1 MGIVER
7 RVQLA
12 KSTEELSSAA
22 DALLSAMGCAAAAD
36 PSDAAADVAPLVAS
50 VAAQS
55 SHSPASAA
63 LSAGRVMVHMLSK
76 CRRLLPFQ
84 KKAAAAAAVTSSAI
98 AAAGKEGEVDLSAT
112 GVITEEEEVARP
124 ADWVDLKLSEGCAAN
139 VTHLIR
145 CARTLSDRKL
155 WAPPMK
161 CVLFLELLLRK
172 TNLAAL
178 HAEVVTF
185 AAALTAA
192 YKEGATAQLTQMSV
206 VERIKAAAGN
216 VDRVDAIVDE
226 LSAASDGMKLDR
238 SCLSP
243 DILSSL
249 AVAARELR
257 SSAAAA
263 AAASVPPVDDEATRL
278 VQQRVALLLHSCGT
292 ALPRRAKQF
301 VDDVHLAERKMK
313 RLAARLHDEEEEA
326 ARAAAAGGEANNE
339 SAKEGG

>member
-1 MGIVER
+1 
-7 RVQLA
+7 
-12 KSTEELSSAA
+12 
-22 DALLSAMGCAAAAD
+22 
-36 PSDAAADVAPLVAS
+36 
-50 VAAQS
+50 
-55 SHSPASAA
+55 
-63 LSAGRVMVHMLSK
+63 MVHMLSK

-185 AAALTAA
+185 AAALTTA

-257 SSAAAA
+257 SSAAAT
-263 AAASVPPVDDEATRL
+263 AASVPPVDDEATRL